1 MPYKDMYCIV
11 GTVQLHIIVNLVNQY
26 TAPRQQLFLV
36 YLISYLSEMQKTGYD
51 SISNFFLNFHIA
63 HKQIFILIVSRDK
76 LG

>member
-36 YLISYLSEMQKTGYD
+36 YLISYLSVMQRTGFD
-51 SISNFFLNFHIA
+51 SISNLFSIFNFT
-63 HKQIFILIVSRDK
+63 
-76 LG
+76 